1 MSEEIKKHRSDK
13 EKNRIK
19 VITEV
24 IKDPLA
30 SEREI
35 AERVWLWKTT
45 IHEHLQE
52 IPNTTKSDHIEAII
66 AKDLE
71 VVDKAQ
77 EILLDRLNNKPDD
90 ISTRDIIASADVS
103 AKRYSLF
110 KWDATD
116 KNWGVKDQKMV
127 IEIINSNV
135 NSSQDK

>member
-1 MSEEIKKHRSDK
+1 MSRSDK

-19 VITEV
+19 VIAEV

-66 AKDLE
+66 AKDLDIVNLAQE
-71 VVDKAQ
+71 ELQRRLKDKAW
-77 EILLDRLNNKPDD
+77 D

-127 IEIINSNV
+127 IEIVTSW
-135 NSSQDK
+135 QDK